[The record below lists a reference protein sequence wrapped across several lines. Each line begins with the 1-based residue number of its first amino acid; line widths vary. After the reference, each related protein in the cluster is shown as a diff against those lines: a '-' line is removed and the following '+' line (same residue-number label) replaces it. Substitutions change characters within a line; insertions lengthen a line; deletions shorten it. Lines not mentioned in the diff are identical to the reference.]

1 MSLINKM
8 LQDLDARGTPAAGPM
23 QVHIKPVARDERRL
37 SLPLVGALVAGAA
50 VIAAAGAFGWRYLH
64 KPGPAFPPPHPPV
77 AAPRAP
83 QPAVVQ
89 AAPAVA
95 APVVRA
101 PVASPEAE
109 SAPVQAAAEVTEA
122 VPAAVPHKKTRKERR
137 EEKARLA
144 AEKKEQAAQAR
155 KERREAQLAEKPV
168 AVAPP
173 KKEKRSAAESAEV
186 PATKAKKPGRAAA
199 FAEGRQETNTQR
211 AEGAYR
217 RALGNLQDGRVSEA
231 VTALQQALQV
241 EPKHDA
247 ARQTLVG
254 LLIEARRSDEAMR
267 QLQLGLTLDPRQPAL
282 AMLLARLQ
290 IEHGESGIETLARTL
305 PYAAGNGEYQA
316 LLAGA
321 LQRQQRH
328 REAAEQYQVALRMQP
343 QNPVWW
349 MGLGISLQAE
359 KRNAEAL
366 DAFRKAKASGTLS
379 PELQG
384 FVERKLG
391 QLGR

>member
-1 MSLINKM
+1 
-8 LQDLDARGTPAAGPM
+8 LQ
-23 QVHIKPVARDERRL
+23 I
-37 SLPLVGALVAGAA
+37 
-50 VIAAAGAFGWRYLH
+50 
-64 KPGPAFPPPHPPV
+64 
-77 AAPRAP
+77 
-83 QPAVVQ
+83 
-89 AAPAVA
+89 
-95 APVVRA
+95 
-101 PVASPEAE
+101 
-109 SAPVQAAAEVTEA
+109 
-122 VPAAVPHKKTRKERR
+122 
-137 EEKARLA
+137 
-144 AEKKEQAAQAR
+144 
-155 KERREAQLAEKPV
+155 
-168 AVAPP
+168 
-173 KKEKRSAAESAEV
+173 
-186 PATKAKKPGRAAA
+186 
-199 FAEGRQETNTQR
+199 
-211 AEGAYR
+211 
-217 RALGNLQDGRVSEA
+217 
-231 VTALQQALQV
+231 

-379 PELQG
+379 PELQA